1 MGNNHSHPSS
11 PTTSAVSTGRPS
23 TDTAASRSRPNSRKR
38 HTLQP
43 KSAERPLASLD
54 EAIPPQAD
62 SRPGVDLLV
71 TGPNAAAA
79 RLGTSSAQPL
89 PIGGGGSAQPR
100 GIRAVSLRY
109 KTGRQSP
116 SLGSPLQH
124 GPVFACES
132 PSNYASSLV
141 EAGLPAEPSALGPQR
156 LAPPPGLDQP
166 WAEPSLEDGEDRV
179 MSSSQTAPRPIRRPS
194 RRTNAVPEFFPATL
208 PTPSVLA
215 SRNSVSAGSPAV
227 VQHESRS
234 PLPSG
239 LAKPP
244 ASVLPPAAGAA
255 VPTTIQWQGMAESV
269 YMSGSFNDWRHKI
282 RLTPSAQNPALFTAT
297 LPLPPG
303 THFLKFIV
311 DEEWKC
317 DPHLAAAPDD
327 DGNLVNY
334 IRVESP
340 AVPVTKAPPAGA
352 GSRPDDTGPSPSRLS
367 DNYAVHPSDFNASLP
382 KIDGLALDSSLSNSP
397 PGAYTSTIPEHLY
410 HPHHHHHHHHHAN
423 AGGPP
428 KPQQPPTLPPHLS
441 NVLLNHSHSHHNAPS
456 QPHVRT
462 FQPEDPSHSVPV
474 PNHVVLNHL
483 FACSIRAGVMAIA
496 STTRYRKKYMTT
508 VYYKPFFSPP
518 SAQ

>member
-11 PTTSAVSTGRPS
+11 PTTSAASTGL
-23 TDTAASRSRPNSRKR
+23 DTGPSRSRPNSRKR
-38 HTLQP
+38 HTFQP
-43 KSAERPLASLD
+43 SSAERPLD
-54 EAIPPQAD
+54 EPIPPQTD
-62 SRPGVDLLV
+62 PRPGVDLPA
-71 TGPNAAAA
+71 TGPNAATT
-79 RLGTSSAQPL
+79 RLGTSPVQPL
-89 PIGGGGSAQPR
+89 PIGGSAQPR

-141 EAGLPAEPSALGPQR
+141 DAGPPAEPSALGSQR
-156 LAPPPGLDQP
+156 LVPPPGLDQP
-166 WAEPSLEDGEDRV
+166 WVEPSLEEGEDRV
-179 MSSSQTAPRPIRRPS
+179 TSSSQTAPRPIRQPS

-215 SRNSVSAGSPAV
+215 SRNSVLADSPAAAH
-227 VQHESRS
+227 HESRS
-234 PLPSG
+234 PLPLG

-244 ASVLPPAAGAA
+244 VSVLPLAASGT

-282 RLTPSAQNPALFTAT
+282 RLTPSAQSPALFTAT
-297 LPLPPG
+297 LSLPPG

-334 IRVESP
+334 IRVEPP
-340 AVPVTKAPPAGA
+340 APSIPMAEAQPAGA
-352 GSRPDDTGPSPSRLS
+352 SPTLDDAGHLPGRLG
-367 DNYAVHPSDFNASLP
+367 DNHALHSSDFNTSLP
-382 KIDGLALDSSLSNSP
+382 KIAGLALDSSLSNSP
-397 PGAYTSTIPEHLY
+397 PGPYTSTIPEHLY
-410 HPHHHHHHHHHAN
+410 HPHHHHHHHHAN

-441 NVLLNHSHSHHNAPS
+441 TVLLNHSHSHHNAPS
-456 QPHVRT
+456 RAHVRT
-462 FQPEDPSHSVPV
+462 SQPEDPSHSLPV

-508 VYYKPFFSPP
+508 VYYKPFISAP